1 MRFGCGKTPHLRA
14 QDADRIQVGK
24 KGRKPGLATS
34 PHDTNSL
41 LSGCCNPNSGM
52 LRQPD
57 NTKPRQLP
65 VCTADHRHCPRS
77 LCNKPLITCQSAAL
91 RGFTSLIWDRNIIC
105 LWALKDLP
113 YFSFLVPYLP
123 EPRLC
128 ARSTYPLGNN
138 TSPLRAQPLVFVCV
152 FF

>member
-14 QDADRIQVGK
+14 QDADRIQAGK
-24 KGRKPGLATS
+24 KGREPGLATS
-34 PHDTNSL
+34 PHDANSL
-41 LSGCCNPNSGM
+41 LSGCRNLNSGM

-57 NTKPRQLP
+57 STIPRQLP
-65 VCTADHRHCPRS
+65 VCTADHRHRPRS
-77 LCNKPLITCQSAAL
+77 LHNKPRYHQPVSGTK
-91 RGFTSLIWDRNIIC
+91 GFTSLIWDRNIIC

-113 YFSFLVPYLP
+113 YFSFLVPHLP
-123 EPRLC
+123 EPRLS

-152 FF
+152 CF